1 MRVKFKCLLP
11 IAHVAINCILVVFF
25 GGCTADTSTQKPI
38 VVEFWYAGDD
48 SLSQKL
54 TVAVETAFRQSGDFR
69 LTPIYAGG
77 RKLVVWS
84 MKNVEWEPVGERI
97 RATCRVRFASLDDNA
112 SRNPSLR
119 RRVELAREISTRRV
133 SCWENEL
140 SQCAAQ
146 ILNDAKIAARRMP
159 H

>member
-1 MRVKFKCLLP
+1 MKFKCLLP
-11 IAHVAINCILVVFF
+11 MAHVVINCILILFF

-38 VVEFWYAGDD
+38 VVELWYTGDD

-69 LTPIYAGG
+69 LAPIDTGG

-97 RATCRVRFASLDDNA
+97 KATCSVRFSSLDDNA
-112 SRNPSLR
+112 SRNPSLQ

-140 SQCAAQ
+140 SKCAAQ
-146 ILNDAKIAARRMP
+146 ILNDAKIAARKMP